1 MCLTLINARPSPFG
15 RKVAIALEEKGI
27 DYTVRYDVPWGE
39 ETCTP
44 QFSPLE
50 QLPILILPDGEHV
63 YDSSY
68 ILTWLEARY
77 PQPAL
82 LPVDTECRLQAQLRQ
97 LLGERLMEVAQSLIF
112 GAINKYGQNKQVSQS
127 VLKVVSDTN
136 ARKQVNQLREG
147 QLALNE
153 AINKKDIN
161 LINDILALGPDLGA
175 KDSAGVSAFDLS
187 NKLNNKE
194 ISKAIND
201 YKEKSKSNAGYNQRE
216 QYGNPQGGSNYVRRA

>member
-1 MCLTLINARPSPFG
+1 M
-15 RKVAIALEEKGI
+15 
-27 DYTVRYDVPWGE
+27 
-39 ETCTP
+39 
-44 QFSPLE
+44 
-50 QLPILILPDGEHV
+50 
-63 YDSSY
+63 
-68 ILTWLEARY
+68 
-77 PQPAL
+77 
-82 LPVDTECRLQAQLRQ
+82 
-97 LLGERLMEVAQSLIF
+97 
-112 GAINKYGQNKQVSQS
+112 SQS

-175 KDSAGVSAFDLS
+175 KDCAGVSAFDLS